1 MKRRRLRFIIIFLAC
16 LCGAAGLGSLIINI
30 AMVKGTEQYVYRD
43 IEAIPRKTAVLV
55 LGSQIRAGAPS
66 PVLRDRVEGG
76 MELIRR
82 GKGRKLLLSG
92 DHGQRYY
99 DEVNAMRLYVLRNA
113 PDILEEDIFL
123 DHAGF
128 NTWDS
133 MYRARDVF
141 EVKDLL
147 IVTQDFHISRA
158 VAMARSLG
166 LDAAGYSLNQD
177 KFKGATLRYWNFREY
192 FARVKAFLSITFKPL
207 PKYLGDKIPITGDGR
222 QTWI

>member
-1 MKRRRLRFIIIFLAC
+1 MKRRRLRFIVSIFLGF
-16 LCGAAGLGSLIINI
+16 CGAAALGTLIINI
-30 AMVKGTEQYVYRD
+30 AMVKGNEKYIYRD
-43 IEAIPRKTAVLV
+43 LEAIPGKTAVIV
-55 LGSQIRAGAPS
+55 LGSQIRAGSPS

-76 MELIRR
+76 IELVRR

-99 DEVNAMRLYVLRNA
+99 DEVNAMRHYVLSYA
-113 PDILEEDIFL
+113 PEIPEEDIFM

-141 EVKDLL
+141 EVHDLL

-158 VAMARSLG
+158 VAIARSLG

-177 KFKGATLRYWNFREY
+177 RFKGRSLNYWNFREY
-192 FARVKAFLSITFKPL
+192 FARVKAFLSITFKPR
-207 PKYLGDKIPITGDGR
+207 PRYLGDKIPITGDGR
-222 QTWI
+222 ATWI